1 MFNARFTGAI
11 TALITPFRDGAV
23 DEDGLV
29 RLIEFQLEQ
38 GIHGLVPC
46 GTTGE
51 SPALTAEEHDQVVAL
66 TVRTVRAW
74 SERTGRARVPVIAGA
89 GANSTA
95 EAINFSR
102 SAARDGADALLHVT
116 PYYNKPTQEGLYRHF
131 AAVAAA
137 TPLPI
142 VLYNVPGRTGVNLL
156 PETVARLARD
166 CPTIVG
172 IKEASG
178 SLDQAS
184 EVRRF
189 CGPDFALL
197 SGDDSLTLPM
207 LAIGGN
213 GIISVL
219 SNVAPAAV
227 ADLVEAWWDGDH
239 AEAQALHLRLYSLA
253 RVMFIETNPGPVK
266 AAAGML
272 GLCSGELRLP
282 LAPVAETTHARLVAA
297 LEAAGVSAA
306 TVAGVAA

>member
-1 MFNARFTGAI
+1 MFNGRFTGAI

-23 DEDGLV
+23 DEEALV
-29 RLIEFQLEQ
+29 RFVEFQLEQ

-51 SPALTAEEHDQVVAL
+51 SPALTTEEHERVVAL
-66 TVRTVRAW
+66 TVRTAREWA
-74 SERTGRARVPVIAGA
+74 ERTGRTRIPVIAGS
-89 GANSTA
+89 GTNSTA
-95 EAINFSR
+95 EAIHFSR
-102 SAARDGADALLHVT
+102 TAARDGADALLHVT

-142 VLYNVPGRTGVNLL
+142 ILYNVPGRTGVNLL
-156 PETVARLARD
+156 PETVARLAQD

-178 SLDQAS
+178 SIDQATD
-184 EVRRF
+184 VRRL
-189 CGPDFALL
+189 CGPDFILL
-197 SGDDSLTLPM
+197 SGDDSMTLPT
-207 LAIGGN
+207 LAVGGN

-227 ADLVEAWWDGDH
+227 AELVEAWWDGDQV
-239 AEAQALHLRLYSLA
+239 EAQALHLRLFPLMRA
-253 RVMFIETNPGPVK
+253 LFIETNPGPVK
-266 AAAGML
+266 AAAEIL

-282 LAPVAETTHARLVAA
+282 LAPVAETTQARLVAA
-297 LEAAGVSAA
+297 LEQAG
-306 TVAGVAA
+306 AGVAA